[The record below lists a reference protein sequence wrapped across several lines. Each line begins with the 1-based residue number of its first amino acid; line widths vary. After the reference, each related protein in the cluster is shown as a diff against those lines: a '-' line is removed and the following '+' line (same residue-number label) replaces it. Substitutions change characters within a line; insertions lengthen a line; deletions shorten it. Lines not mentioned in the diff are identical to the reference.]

1 MEVDLIIRGRDKDHF
16 GDWWTMGDDIVL
28 EVPLDKQLSEIIKM
42 VQDVLRQRFTPEGA
56 DEPDYGEH
64 GNPMHVTRLDIVL
77 PVYLAKGKRDDRNIT
92 ESEWSMSLRRV
103 GLTANNCLL
112 EFRPKEMGLWMW
124 HPLEYYK
131 NQYRELLVKT
141 IGNRQVMLSE
151 LVEEVKRTRPPPIS
165 DVDQGVPE
173 VLPRGLLGDD
183 SHRLRIVRGAAQQ
196 DARAADVPLVH
207 PLWY

>member
-131 NQYRELLVKT
+131 AQYRELLVKT
-141 IGNRQVMLSE
+141 C
-151 LVEEVKRTRPPPIS
+151 VEINQCV
-165 DVDQGVPE
+165 GC
-173 VLPRGLLGDD
+173 
-183 SHRLRIVRGAAQQ
+183 
-196 DARAADVPLVH
+196 
-207 PLWY
+207 Y

>member
-16 GDWWTMGDDIVL
+16 GDWWTMGDDIIL

-131 NQYRELLVKT
+131 TQYRELLVKT
-141 IGNRQVMLSE
+141 C
-151 LVEEVKRTRPPPIS
+151 VEINQCVGCTR
-165 DVDQGVPE
+165 
-173 VLPRGLLGDD
+173 
-183 SHRLRIVRGAAQQ
+183 
-196 DARAADVPLVH
+196 
-207 PLWY
+207 

>member
-131 NQYRELLVKT
+131 AQYRELLVKT
-141 IGNRQVMLSE
+141 CVEINQCVGCTRQFFTKS
-151 LVEEVKRTRPPPIS
+151 
-165 DVDQGVPE
+165 
-173 VLPRGLLGDD
+173 PRGD
-183 SHRLRIVRGAAQQ
+183 GAAVL
-196 DARAADVPLVH
+196 AGSSGEEPASPRHRAGVASMAWRTLRRFSTNAP
-207 PLWY
+207 

>member
-131 NQYRELLVKT
+131 TQYRELLVKT
-141 IGNRQVMLSE
+141 CVEINQCVGCTDNSSLSHLAAMARLSWLGRVARNRHRHAIEQAS
-151 LVEEVKRTRPPPIS
+151 RRW
-165 DVDQGVPE
+165 
-173 VLPRGLLGDD
+173 RGG
-183 SHRLRIVRGAAQQ
+183 
-196 DARAADVPLVH
+196 
-207 PLWY
+207 